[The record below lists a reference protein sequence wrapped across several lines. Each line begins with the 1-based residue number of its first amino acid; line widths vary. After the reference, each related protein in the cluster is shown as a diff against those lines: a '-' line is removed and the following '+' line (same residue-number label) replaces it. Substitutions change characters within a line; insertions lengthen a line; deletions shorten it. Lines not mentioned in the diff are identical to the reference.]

1 MTEYKFKSVFS
12 GLILCSLNLF
22 LVSLVYAEDD
32 SNTVE
37 YLSSESTDSNANEE
51 VPSEAARA
59 ARTFLEKMRQQRG
72 LDTRT
77 QSSPGA
83 GSRVRRSGRSSE
95 KLGASTEYQAAPG
108 YRTTPADLRKKI
120 GDVDN
125 ETYLEEVLN
134 ASSNDYS
141 LAKKGDF
148 NVLYTF
154 GYYYFDDDRIEIG
167 LNPAGTA
174 LTKFLV
180 IQSALAT
187 YSHTL
192 TLDYGV
198 KDNISFGIGLPIMTR
213 RDSIRDLDL
222 TALGDT
228 DIRFRWQPWKSRT
241 GDLAKTLFANVS
253 VPTGQSPYEIDYL
266 DELSSGNGYFSVGG
280 GVNMSK
286 VTDPVVLFG
295 SASMDWNLEE
305 TGLDQDRG
313 GGQVLEAV
321 EPGMSLAFNLGMI
334 YSVSYDVSL
343 SFQYIQVTDFE
354 TTFVLNNDSVVA
366 PEIRTSTFEI
376 GTGLRIRPDMILSLG
391 FGIGLTRNAQDF
403 SLTASI
409 PVNYTGFKGIP
420 FFRN

>member
-1 MTEYKFKSVFS
+1 MTENKNKSVFL
-12 GLILCSLNLF
+12 GLIFCLFNLN
-22 LVSLVYAEDD
+22 LVSLVYAEDEV
-32 SNTVE
+32 NRAE
-37 YLSSESTDSNANEE
+37 YQSSESSGSNASEP
-51 VPSEAARA
+51 VPSAAAQA
-59 ARTFLEKMRQQRG
+59 AKAFLEKMRRQRG
-72 LDTRT
+72 LDTR
-77 QSSPGA
+77 QSTSPGA
-83 GSRVRRSGRSSE
+83 NSRVRRSDSITRSGSSE
-95 KLGASTEYQAAPG
+95 EFGTSPE
-108 YRTTPADLRKKI
+108 YRTTPAGLRKNI
-120 GDVDN
+120 GDVDGDTN
-125 ETYLEEVLN
+125 LEEVLN
-134 ASSNDYS
+134 ASNIDYS

-148 NVLYTF
+148 NALYTF
-154 GYYYFDDDRIEIG
+154 GYSYFDDDRIETG

-198 KDNISFGIGLPIMTR
+198 KDNISVGIGLPIITR
-213 RDSIRDLDL
+213 RDAIRDLDL
-222 TALGDT
+222 TALGDL
-228 DIRFRWQPWKSRT
+228 DLRFRWQPRKART
-241 GDLAKTLFANVS
+241 GELRKTLFGNVS

-266 DELSSGNGYFSVGG
+266 DELSSGNGYYSVGG

-295 SASMDWNLEE
+295 SASIDWNLEE
-305 TGLDQDRG
+305 TELDQDRG

-321 EPGMSLAFNLGMI
+321 EPGVSAAFNLGMI

-343 SFQYIQVTDFE
+343 SFQYIQTTNFE
-354 TTFVLNNDSVVA
+354 TTFVLNNESITA
-366 PEIRTSTFEI
+366 PETRTSTLEI

-420 FFRN
+420 FF